1 MVQNL
6 KWATAYLSRRLGAG
20 LGARHSDTARSRAGG
35 ARHAG
40 GRWAYRARARLG
52 VLGAGAAGDGA
63 CRASGCAG
71 RAGARSAGA
80 GRSAGGQAAAR
91 VAGAGMGARGT
102 GRERAERAAW
112 VRGARCLGVPVR
124 AGWACWLVS
133 WASFGAQCT
142 WLSFD
147 SVFDR
152 FDSVFFLSH

>member
-1 MVQNL
+1 MTRHAVAQ
-6 KWATAYLSRRLGAG
+6 AGRGTQVGAG
-20 LGARHSDTARSRAGG
+20 RTGRTRGWACWALGRPAM
-35 ARHAG
+35 
-40 GRWAYRARARLG
+40 GR
-52 VLGAGAAGDGA
+52 
-63 CRASGCAG
+63 AG
-71 RAGARSAGA
+71 RAGSRSAGA

-102 GRERAERAAW
+102 GRERAERTAW
-112 VRGARCLGVPVR
+112 VCGARCLGVPVR